1 MAKIKQ
7 TYCTQHW
14 QGCWGSRTVMYS
26 WEECEMVQTLWKIV
40 WLFLKQLNINSAI
53 LLLVTYSRE
62 IKALCFYK
70 NFYMNVNISPIC
82 NS

>member
-7 TYCTQHW
+7 TYCTQCW
-14 QGCWGSRTVMYS
+14 QGCWGSRTVMHS

-62 IKALCFYK
+62 IKALCSYK